1 VEAVSHVVFIRHA
14 ETAMAGMYCG
24 HSDPDLSESGQAQL
38 SQLVQDLS
46 EESFTTVYSS
56 DLRRA
61 RYTAGAIA
69 KGRAIQQVLRPALRE
84 IHFGEWEGLTWKQIE
99 QRDPRY
105 AQEWINGYPHLPAP
119 GGETYAD
126 FEARVVAE
134 VNELVENNHGSVA
147 VVTHAGVLRIV
158 LRHLLGCSE
167 EDAWQQTRPYCCV
180 VRYEAKGET
189 K

>member
-1 VEAVSHVVFIRHA
+1 VEALSRVVFIRHA
-14 ETAMAGMYCG
+14 ETAMAGTYCG
-24 HSDPDLSESGQAQL
+24 HSDPDLNERGRAQI

-46 EESFTTVYSS
+46 AESFTTVYSS

-69 KGRAIQQVLRPALRE
+69 GDRAIQQILRPALRE
-84 IHFGEWEGLTWKQIE
+84 IHFGEWEGLTWEQIE
-99 QRDPRY
+99 QKDPQY
-105 AQEWINGYPHLPAP
+105 AQEWMTGYPHVPAP
-119 GGETYAD
+119 GGETYAG
-126 FEARVVAE
+126 FQARVLAE
-134 VNELVENNHGSVA
+134 LNQLVGERRGSVA

-180 VRYEAKGET
+180 VRYEAKGEII
-189 K
+189 